1 MPTTSA
7 APPARD
13 ALVARES
20 DGSVR
25 SPGHKRLYARV
36 VVDVAP
42 AHLDH
47 PFDYAV
53 PAGVDVRFGQ
63 RVRVPFAGRRR
74 AGWVVEVGAQPGIE
88 PDRIRSLA
96 RVDGPTVWFDAAD
109 LRLCRWIADRYA
121 GSLTDVLRHALPAR
135 VARVEAEAAAWPVT
149 GPWPMAGGEA
159 SVGRGSNRPP
169 CPAKAWRSYRASR
182 MLRAASRPAGE
193 AFFWRPL
200 PGDDVTAMAADL
212 VVRALAAGR
221 SVLLLVPDPSSP
233 LPHVALSLA
242 GPDGV
247 DLRGGCSAAERY
259 RAFLRGRAGH
269 IRLVVGERSA
279 VLAPL
284 VHLGLVIVEDEANPA
299 YKERRSPRHHA
310 REVAL
315 ARTRMVGATC
325 VLIGDL
331 PSTAAWRHRTEGHLE
346 FVEAD
351 RAVQRERLARVEV
364 VDRGDAQPGAHRGR
378 FSVRTVQALATVI
391 AAGGVA
397 VVLGTRRGQGAVLA
411 CRGCGRRLACPV
423 CVGSLGAVD
432 HGWSCPICGWSG
444 PAEPCVTCGDA
455 RSTPLAAGVG
465 RLAQELARSHPRA
478 EVVRM
483 EGFDAPGP
491 ASRPAIAVM
500 TRGSV
505 VRQPRWLDDQLAEL
519 AVIVDADAL
528 LRRGTLDAAEDALR
542 LWLAVTRW
550 SRHVIIQTRERGHPA
565 IQALVRRD
573 PDGFWER
580 EAERR
585 AELRYPPAGWLVR
598 VTGPDGDGDRVAG
611 ELRDHLP
618 ARDEVLGPSIEGVV
632 LVKSPELRGTLG
644 ALAPLRHA
652 WGYGDRKVRVDVDPL

>member
-1 MPTTSA
+1 MISA
-7 APPARD
+7 APPG
-13 ALVARES
+13 RE
-20 DGSVR
+20 
-25 SPGHKRLYARV
+25 PLYARV
-36 VVDVAP
+36 VVDVTP

-47 PFDYAV
+47 PFDYLI
-53 PAGVDVRFGQ
+53 PEGVRVEIGQ

-74 AGWVVEVGAQPGIE
+74 AGWVVEVSAEPGIE
-88 PDRIRSLA
+88 PDRIRPLA
-96 RVDGPTVWFDAAD
+96 RIDGPTIWFDAMD
-109 LRLCRWIADRYA
+109 LRLCRWVADRYA
-121 GSLTDVLRHALPAR
+121 GSLADVLRHAFPPR
-135 VARVEAEAAAWPVT
+135 VARVEAEAAAWPVAE
-149 GPWPMAGGEA
+149 PWPSAP
-159 SVGRGSNRPP
+159 RPP
-169 CPAKAWRSYRASR
+169 CPEKGWRPYRASR

-200 PGDDVTAMAADL
+200 PSDDVTAMAGDL
-212 VVRALAAGR
+212 VARAFAAGR

-247 DLRGGCSAAERY
+247 DLRGGCSDAERY
-259 RAFLRGRAGH
+259 RAFLRGRTGH

-279 VLAPL
+279 ALAPL
-284 VHLGLVIVEDEANPA
+284 AHLGLVIVEDEANPA

-315 ARTRMVGATC
+315 ARTRLVGATC

-331 PSTAAWRHRTEGHLE
+331 PSAAAWRHRTEGHLE
-346 FVEAD
+346 FVQAD

-364 VDRGDAQPGAHRGR
+364 VDRGDARPGAHRGR
-378 FSVRTVQALATVI
+378 FSARTVQALATVI

-397 VVLGTRRGQGAVLA
+397 VVLATRRGQGAVLA

-423 CVGSLGAVD
+423 CMGSLGAVD
-432 HGWSCPICGWSG
+432 HGWSCAACGWSG
-444 PAEPCVTCGDA
+444 PAEACATCGDA

-491 ASRPAIAVM
+491 ASRPGIAVM

-505 VRQPRWLDDQLAEL
+505 VRQPPWLDGQLADL
-519 AVIVDADAL
+519 AAIVDADAM

-542 LWLAVTRW
+542 LWLGVTRW

-598 VTGPDGDGDRVAG
+598 VTGPDSDGDRVAV

-618 ARDEVLGPSIEGVV
+618 AQDEVLGPSIEGAV

-644 ALAPLRHA
+644 ALTPLRHA